1 MPAYLIEVQEA
12 IPAGRVIVRGANPRQ
27 CLLHFWRGKATVESL
42 SGDELL
48 KLILDDKVPVEDS
61 KAVAEDL
68 VPVVQPPLPLDET
81 YAHKLA
87 CPAGSGVPI
96 GKANCRCMELD

>member
-1 MPAYLIEVQEA
+1 MPAYLIEVKED

-27 CLLHFWRGKATVESL
+27 CLLHFWRGKATAESL
-42 SGDELL
+42 SGDELV

-68 VPVVQPPLPLDET
+68 VPVLAPVIAQDNT

-87 CPAGSGVPI
+87 CPAASDVPI
-96 GKANCRCMELD
+96 GKANCRCTELD